1 MAPYWGTSQ
10 VLSMNSTN
18 SSLNRFT
25 SLDSFPWKEQVY
37 IDKATLII
45 KFILPWSF
53 YENLF
58 YSVSWLFKFGGLLI
72 VEFQEMHLHS

>member
-1 MAPYWGTSQ
+1 MCIKDMAPYWGTSQ

-37 IDKATLII
+37 IDKATPGLFMKIF
-45 KFILPWSF
+45 FIP
-53 YENLF
+53 
-58 YSVSWLFKFGGLLI
+58 
-72 VEFQEMHLHS
+72 